1 MNTKKEGGKE
11 MALRYL
17 NDVGEKFV
25 RTDRKEMV
33 QGITKA
39 CGRVVVGETITY
51 RQNLID
57 GVSNVELLKGCGC
70 DMVLI
75 NHYDMDMPMM
85 PGLASSKEG
94 IEKFFSLW
102 NESGSRGAV
111 PDPSVV
117 EGEFQ
122 DYFLESLGF
131 GRTLADV
138 RRLAG
143 IQVGIVLLCMEDNGK
158 IPPALLANEENARRA
173 VEHGANFISLICSSE
188 VPTEELVKHIKAVRR
203 GFGEHGLVKAGK
215 MQAGGFVFQGKAEEY
230 MTEKEIREI
239 AESGADVLIMPGPGT
254 AQGFTVEI
262 VKRWIDLAHENGILA
277 ETAVAASLEGA
288 DPETIKR
295 FAADGKMAGADLQQ
309 IGDSVYGGVS
319 SPENILAFSQ
329 AIKGVRHTLRRIALS
344 PVRGG
349 SKCEAFFRASDDMP
363 TNEGEPL

>member
-1 MNTKKEGGKE
+1 

-17 NDVGEKFV
+17 NDVGDRFV
-25 RTDRKEMV
+25 KAGRQEMV
-33 QGITKA
+33 RGIRKA

-57 GVSNVELLKGCGC
+57 GVSNIELLKACGC

-75 NHYDMDMPMM
+75 NHYDMDMPMI
-85 PGLASSKEG
+85 PGLTSSKEG

-102 NESGSRGAV
+102 NESGSKGKV
-111 PDPSVV
+111 PDPKLI

-131 GRTLADV
+131 GRTLSDV
-138 RRLAG
+138 SRLAG

-158 IPPALLANEENARRA
+158 IPPSLLANEENARRA

-188 VPTEELVKHIKAVRR
+188 VSTKDLAKYIKAVRS
-203 GFGEHGLVKAGK
+203 GLGEHGLVKAGK
-215 MQAGGFVFQGKAEEY
+215 MPAGGFVFQGKTEEY
-230 MTEKEIREI
+230 MTEEEIREI
-239 AESGADVLIMPGPGT
+239 AESGADVLILPGPGT
-254 AQGFTVEI
+254 AQGFTVET
-262 VKRWIDLAHENGILA
+262 VKRWIDFAHGCGILA

-295 FAADGKMAGADLQQ
+295 FAADGRTAGADLQQ
-309 IGDSVYGGVS
+309 IGDSVYGGIS
-319 SPENILAFSQ
+319 SPENVLAFSQ

-344 PVRGG
+344 PVRG
-349 SKCEAFFRASDDMP
+349 E
-363 TNEGEPL
+363 

>member
-1 MNTKKEGGKE
+1 

-17 NDVGEKFV
+17 NDVGENFV
-25 RTDRKEMV
+25 QTNREQMV

-57 GVSNVELLKGCGC
+57 GVTNVELLKACGC

-75 NHYDMDMPMM
+75 NHYDMNMPMI

-94 IEKFFSLW
+94 IEKFFSFW
-102 NESGSRGAV
+102 NESGSKGMI
-111 PDPSVV
+111 PDQAIV

-138 RRLAG
+138 RRIAG

-188 VPTEELVKHIKAVRR
+188 VVTKDLARYIKAVRK
-203 GFGEHGLVKAGK
+203 GFGGHGLIKAGK
-215 MQAGGFVFQGKAEEY
+215 MQAGGFVFQGKAEDY
-230 MTEKEIREI
+230 MTEEEIKEI

-262 VKRWIDLAHENGILA
+262 VKRWIDIAHENGILA
-277 ETAVAASLEGA
+277 ETAVAASLEGV
-288 DPETIKR
+288 DQETLKR

-309 IGDSVYGGVS
+309 IGDSVYGGMS
-319 SPENILAFSQ
+319 TPENVQTFSQ
-329 AIKGVRHTLRRIALS
+329 AIKGVRHTLRRMALS
-344 PVRGG
+344 PIRG
-349 SKCEAFFRASDDMP
+349 E
-363 TNEGEPL
+363 